1 MPQTQEALVSAS
13 PAAQFTES
21 TVEADGFRIR
31 YREAGEGEALIC
43 LHGAGGLRLS
53 PAHATLAQ
61 HYRVVAFEV
70 PGFGAS
76 PENTRS
82 QTMADLAATMV
93 QAVTALNIS
102 DFHLMGNSFGGVLA
116 LWMALHEP
124 ARLRSLVLVAPAAI
138 RPDSPLFP
146 PGLTPAERL
155 ARLYAHPERQP
166 PTAPPDPAVVA
177 KQQALVQRLIGPAR
191 DAVLE
196 SRLPGLQAPVLVV
209 FGTADRMIPSEMGRM
224 YCQLLPNCHLILVY
238 DAGHAVDADRPEAFS
253 AVVRDF
259 LQYQEGFLVNRQ
271 SSLIHP

>member
-1 MPQTQEALVSAS
+1 MAQTQERPVSAT
-13 PAAQFTES
+13 PEAQFTEGS
-21 TVEADGFRIR
+21 VEADGFRIR
-31 YREAGEGEALIC
+31 YREAGQGEALIC

-61 HYRVVAFEV
+61 HYRVVALEV

-82 QTMADLAATMV
+82 QSMADLAATMV
-93 QAVTALNIS
+93 QAVTALGVTN
-102 DFHLMGNSFGGVLA
+102 FHLMGHSFGGVLA
-116 LWMALHEP
+116 LWMALQDP
-124 ARLRSLVLVAPAAI
+124 ARLSTLVLVAPAAM
-138 RPDSPLFP
+138 RPKGPLFP
-146 PGLTPAERL
+146 SGLTPAERL

-166 PTAPPDPAVVA
+166 AASPPDPAVVA

-191 DAVLE
+191 DPALE
-196 SRLPGLQAPVLVV
+196 SRLPSLQVPVLVV
-209 FGTADRMIPSEMGRM
+209 FGTADRMIPSTMGRL

-271 SSLIHP
+271 SGLIHP